1 MGVGGFALGAAFTY
15 LLDHPGTS
23 PRFDEVKQRAK
34 EVTRRAEEAVR
45 EVAQKGR
52 EVFSGPESTIQ
63 PSSLAGGRALSGI
76 AGIGLLTLAVLLRN
90 SVRAGIGLA
99 ALTLIWRSVT
109 HRPTANLASPL
120 PEKANASKNG
130 ASRGAPASLKCE
142 DIMKRDAE
150 GITPFD
156 TLESAALRMRDENIG
171 FMPVCDDSTKVIGTL
186 TDRDLAIRALAE
198 GKQPSAQI
206 DEVYTRQLVC
216 CSPQDEV
223 SKAQELMEQNHVS
236 RIVCVDGEGK
246 LAGVISLWDIVE
258 HLPAESAQTPRQV
271 SEREA
276 QAF

>member
-1 MGVGGFALGAAFTY
+1 MNRQTQRGGGVGAGVGGFALGAAFTY

-34 EVTRRAEEAVR
+34 EATNRAEEALR

-52 EVFSGPESTIQ
+52 EVFSGPQSAIQ
-63 PSSLAGGRALSGI
+63 SPPLAGGRALAGL

-90 SVRAGIGLA
+90 SVRTGIGLA

-109 HRPTANLASPL
+109 NRPTANS
-120 PEKANASKNG
+120 
-130 ASRGAPASLKCE
+130 ASRGTPPSLKCE

-150 GITPFD
+150 GVTPFD

-186 TDRDLAIRALAE
+186 TDRDLTIRALAD
-198 GKQPSAQI
+198 GKPPSAQI
-206 DEVYTRQLVC
+206 DEVYTRQLIC

-246 LAGVISLWDIVE
+246 LAGVISLWDIAE

-271 SEREA
+271 DEREA